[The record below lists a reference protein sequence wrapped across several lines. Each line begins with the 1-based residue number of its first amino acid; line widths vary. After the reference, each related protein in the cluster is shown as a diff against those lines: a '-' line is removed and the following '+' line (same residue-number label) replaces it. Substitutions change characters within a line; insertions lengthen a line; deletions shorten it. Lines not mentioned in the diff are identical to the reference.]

1 MNKIYIVGIGF
12 RPLDKKAREAI
23 LNSSIILA
31 SSNRLFEIFKG
42 YGGFEKV
49 KDRVKVINDV
59 DETINFLKSEI
70 QNPKSKIIVLLASG
84 DSLFH
89 GIGRRVLSEIGKD
102 AVEIFPDLSSIQ
114 VAFSRI
120 KEPWDDALLI
130 SLHGGKRK
138 KLKYAMSDIPLLL
151 KEYEKIG
158 ILTDKTKNPVEIAKT
173 LIQIPCQIFVCER
186 LGLTDER
193 IIEGT
198 PVNIAGQQFLEPNV
212 VIVIN
217 RWSGS
222 LSV

>member
-1 MNKIYIVGIGF
+1 
-12 RPLDKKAREAI
+12 
-23 LNSSIILA
+23 
-31 SSNRLFEIFKG
+31 
-42 YGGFEKV
+42 
-49 KDRVKVINDV
+49 
-59 DETINFLKSEI
+59 
-70 QNPKSKIIVLLASG
+70 
-84 DSLFH
+84 
-89 GIGRRVLSEIGKD
+89 VLSEIGKD